1 ELEQKILILYILSRL
16 AEPVPFDMLLDMSL
30 CDDGIH
36 YFDFTERL
44 SELVDTGH
52 VACPEEKLYRITD
65 KGRRTAGICE
75 TELPYTVRMRC
86 NRNADKCN
94 RVLRRQEQV
103 RTSAEARLNGTFTA
117 RMILDDDIGNL
128 MDLQVMAPDKAF
140 ADKLIRH
147 FQGNPERLYHR
158 LMNLLLAEE
167 PEPGQVAEKA
177 ETVASPEKPENVT
190 APKKPE
196 TVTAPASPNAI
207 HFSQNPPK
215 SPLSGGT
222 SGT

>member
-1 ELEQKILILYILSRL
+1 MPGFIHGELEQKILILYILSRL

-65 KGRRTAGICE
+65 KGRRTAEICE

-94 RVLRRQEQV
+94 RALRRQEQV
-103 RTSAEARLNGTFTA
+103 RSSTEARLNGTFTA

-158 LMNLLLAEE
+158 LMNLLLEE
-167 PEPGQVAEKA
+167 PEAKQAPEKA
-177 ETVASPEKPENVT
+177 ETVT
-190 APKKPE
+190 APEKPE
-196 TVTAPASPNAI
+196 TVTAPASSNAI
-207 HFSQNPPK
+207 HFSQTPPK
-215 SPLSGGT
+215 SSLSGGT

>member
-1 ELEQKILILYILSRL
+1 MPGFIHGELEQKILILYILSRL
-16 AEPVPFDMLLDMSL
+16 TEPVPFDMLLDMSL

-65 KGRRTAGICE
+65 KGRRTAEISE

-94 RVLRRQEQV
+94 RALRRQEQV
-103 RTSAEARLNGTFTA
+103 RSSTEARLNGTFTA

-158 LMNLLLAEE
+158 LMNLLLEE
-167 PEPGQVAEKA
+167 PEAKQAPEKA
-177 ETVASPEKPENVT
+177 ETVT
-190 APKKPE
+190 APEKPE
-196 TVTAPASPNAI
+196 TVTAPASSNAI
-207 HFSQNPPK
+207 HFSQTPPK
-215 SPLSGGT
+215 SSVSGGT

>member
-1 ELEQKILILYILSRL
+1 MPGFIHGELEQKILILYILSRL
-16 AEPVPFDMLLDMSL
+16 TEPVPFDMLLDMSL

-65 KGRRTAGICE
+65 KGRRTAEICE

-94 RVLRRQEQV
+94 RALRRQEQV
-103 RTSAEARLNGTFTA
+103 RSSAEARLNGTFTA

-167 PEPGQVAEKA
+167 PEPGQAAEKA
-177 ETVASPEKPENVT
+177 ETVTSPEKPETVT
-190 APKKPE
+190 SPEKAEGGTIPE
-196 TVTAPASPNAI
+196 TPEVISAPAPDE
-207 HFSQNPPK
+207 PE
-215 SPLSGGT
+215 T
-222 SGT
+222 R